1 MYRRLASVR
10 VSPRWANQAS
20 LSCQYQ
26 FILLERGPG
35 RKKKYHFSHS
45 AYTSVVFPAGRS
57 MTPSTSPSVN
67 PPPISLSPRSLF
79 HTASSQYTDIP
90 MLCLYKPYNF
100 NLSAVGGLAVPVR
113 GIRFTVLRAWTKT
126 RSVVISHQHTRISLL
141 QERRRETHQQSLTSC
156 LVRVSV
162 FTYTRVNRLVNR
174 A

>member
-35 RKKKYHFSHS
+35 RKKKIPFFTFSVYIRCIPCRTVHD
-45 AYTSVVFPAGRS
+45 TFDI
-57 MTPSTSPSVN
+57 TLCK

-162 FTYTRVNRLVNR
+162 FIYTRVNRLVNR